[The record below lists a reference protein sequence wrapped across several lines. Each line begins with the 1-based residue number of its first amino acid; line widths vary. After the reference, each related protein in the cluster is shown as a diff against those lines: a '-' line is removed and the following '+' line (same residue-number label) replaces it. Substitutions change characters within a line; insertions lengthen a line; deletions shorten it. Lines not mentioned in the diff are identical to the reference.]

1 MTEVST
7 RGRAPACDVPPAS
20 SAAGD
25 TEGEGLLLTDLLLD
39 LDSAAALLEGR
50 CREGDWLD
58 GYLLSCGAAQIL
70 GDALAGRAGPGGRAW
85 WRKLAVEYAGPS
97 RRRRLFDLVVGAGV
111 GLADRFCVRTQR
123 HVGVRRCRDA
133 VADLRAVLAPVVAG
147 GQAPCAA
154 EAEAAC
160 DLAAQVRVRSGRLP
174 ASVRA
179 ARLRLPSCFRSFDQR
194 PEDVVELVRRYA
206 ARHPRRD
213 RPVLVVGVRTSG
225 SYLAPLGAA
234 ALRQLG
240 YERVSL
246 LDLRPAFGVPVEDRR
261 HLAALGSEGHV
272 LMFDDPPSSGRSIL
286 QVAQAIEG
294 LGVSP
299 ERTFLML
306 ALTGGGSLPP
316 MLEAYPS
323 VVLPWPEWD
332 IHRLLAPDR
341 VGQALSAV
349 EGRGRRLAS
358 CVRREGLPAPARGH
372 LLARFDVEWRDGGG
386 GVARESVAVE
396 GVGLGCFGR
405 HAVAVGM
412 ALAGRVAP
420 VRWFAD
426 GLLFRDWVEGDGPGG
441 LDDPAAVDA
450 AARYVVDR
458 HRALPVERD
467 PAAALVGQLPVWEA
481 AAMLLS
487 RPLGRSAPLGR
498 SLLVGP
504 AVRSLLAVERP
515 SVVDGRME
523 SDRWL
528 HAVDGW
534 KKLAPA
540 TGAFSHLDLMCYDPI
555 WDLAA
560 AGVEVELAGGRD
572 DSSAALRAQFEAETG
587 SGVDDER
594 WLVYQL
600 VHLWD
605 LDRRGG
611 AATEVVE
618 RAASR
623 AVARYLGSV
632 FCTDLPARA
641 EGPLCALDLD
651 GTLESAGFGFPATTA
666 VGALSIRALRAHGYR
681 PVVATGRSIGEV
693 ADRCRAF
700 GLAGGIGEY
709 GTALYCAAEDAV
721 EDLRDDEERAGAA
734 AIRSFLAAEDGLVA
748 DDAFGHA
755 VRVYQGASGRGRT
768 VPAARLAAACV
779 GGPAWQVVVGENQT
793 DLVPSGH
800 DKRSALVTLSERL
813 GVPRGVPLLALAVG
827 DTASDLTMLQSAM
840 IGCSPANGSSDLPRA
855 GIPVLRGAYQEGVAE
870 AVERLIGHR
879 PGGCPRCAARPPAPR
894 TRLLVALLSTDPTG
908 HRAVRSVL
916 GAVSGFAAR
925 SWSR

>member
-7 RGRAPACDVPPAS
+7 RGRAPVCDVPPVS
-20 SAAGD
+20 SVAADAG
-25 TEGEGLLLTDLLLD
+25 GGGLLLSDLLLD
-39 LDSAAALLEGR
+39 LDSAVALLEGR

-58 GYLLSCGAAQIL
+58 GFLLSCSAAQIL
-70 GDALAGRAGPGGRAW
+70 GDALAGGSGPGGRAW

-97 RRRRLFDLVVGAGV
+97 RRRRLFDRGVGAGV
-111 GLADRFCVRTQR
+111 GLADRVCARMQR
-123 HVGVRRCRDA
+123 DAGVRRCKDA
-133 VADLRAVLAPVVAG
+133 VADLRALLAPVVAG
-147 GQAPCAA
+147 GPAPGP
-154 EAEAAC
+154 AEAAAVC
-160 DLAAQVRVRSGRLP
+160 DLAAEVSVRSARLP
-174 ASVRA
+174 ATIRT

-240 YERVSL
+240 YGRVSL
-246 LDLRPAFGVPVEDRR
+246 LDLRPAFGVPVEDRH

-272 LMFDDPPSSGRSIL
+272 LLFDDPPSSGRSIL
-286 QVAQAIEG
+286 RVARAVEG
-294 LGVSP
+294 LGVAP
-299 ERTFLML
+299 QRTFLML
-306 ALTGGGSLPP
+306 ALTAGGSLPP
-316 MLEAYPS
+316 ALEVYPS

-332 IHRLLAPDR
+332 VHRLLAPDR
-341 VGQALSAV
+341 VAQALSAMD
-349 EGRGRRLAS
+349 GRGRRLAS
-358 CVRREGLPAPARGH
+358 CVRRGDLPAPARGH
-372 LLARFDVEWRDGGG
+372 LLARFELEWRDGEGG
-386 GVARESVAVE
+386 AARESVAVE

-426 GLLFRDWVEGDGPGG
+426 GLLFRDWVEGDGPCG
-441 LDDPAAVDA
+441 LDAPDAVDA

-467 PAAALVGQLPVWEA
+467 PASALVGQLPVWEA

-504 AVRSLLAVERP
+504 AVRRLLAVERP
-515 SVVDGRME
+515 SVVDGCME

-560 AGVEVELAGGRD
+560 AGVEVELAGGAD
-572 DSSAALRAQFEAETG
+572 DGSATLRARFEAETG

-605 LDRRGG
+605 LDRRGA

-623 AVARYLGSV
+623 AVTRYLGSV
-632 FCTDLPARA
+632 FCADLPSRD

-651 GTLESAGFGFPATTA
+651 GALESAGFGFPATTA

-709 GTALYCAAEDAV
+709 GTALYLAADDAA
-721 EDLRDDEERAGAA
+721 EDLRDVGERARAA
-734 AIRSFLAAEDGLVA
+734 VIRSSLAAEEDLVV
-748 DDAFGHA
+748 DDAFQHA
-755 VRVYQGASGRGRT
+755 MRVYQGASGRGRT
-768 VPAARLAAACV
+768 VPPARLAAACD
-779 GGPAWQVVVGENQT
+779 GPAWQVVVGANQT
-793 DLVPSGH
+793 DLVPPGH
-800 DKRSALVTLSERL
+800 DKRSALVTLSGRL

-855 GIPVLRGAYQEGVAE
+855 GIPMLRGAYQEGVAE

-879 PGGCPRCAARPPAPR
+879 PGGCPRCAARPSAPR

-908 HRAVRSVL
+908 RRAFRSVL